1 MLGSVLKGSTP
12 SDTDYYQVR
21 VQGLLDA
28 SWSEWLGGLEI
39 TWEAEGTSVLSGVL
53 PDQAAL
59 HGLLARVRDLGLP
72 LLALQRFPGHASV
85 DSMTRHTGGTQPDT

>member
-1 MLGSVLKGSTP
+1 MPEDSTP
-12 SDTDYYQVR
+12 PEADYYQVR
-21 VQGLLDA
+21 VQGQLDP

-39 TWEAEGTSVLSGVL
+39 TWDADGASVLSGAL

-72 LLALQRFPGHASV
+72 LLALERLPGHPPRQ
-85 DSMTRHTGGTQPDT
+85 TP